1 MMVVL
6 AGCAMDAPAPEPS
19 DETAVALDSERPMP
33 AMDGG
38 KEDGALDVCGL
49 AAELPADDI
58 CRHLCDP
65 QAMADQLVADGADA
79 GACYQLYCQLTP
91 TAHVIAGVCLAP

>member
-1 MMVVL
+1 MMTVAL
-6 AGCAMDAPAPEPS
+6 AGCVADAPAPTPSEDEPTLM
-19 DETAVALDSERPMP
+19 DTERPAT

-38 KEDGALDVCGL
+38 EDALDVCGM

-58 CRHLCDP
+58 CHHVCDP

-91 TAHVIAGVCLAP
+91 TVHVIAGVCLAP